1 MEVDAHEAVHAGEVG
16 VIAHGIACLALDECE
31 HVLDGLVVYFK
42 GDLVVLV
49 HIAGILISKSIIL
62 WKYHKYV

>member
-16 VIAHGIACLALDECE
+16 VIAHGIACLALDERE
-31 HVLDGLVVYFK
+31 HVLDGLVIYFK